1 VSDDVTPKIEV
12 SIDERTEQPAGPR
25 PTFSPDG
32 ARLAEPGLL
41 VVPRSLLTRDADR
54 DAVKQR
60 IAARAGYTV
69 TAVEE
74 VGSGWTEI
82 RFAPPEDTA
91 DDQALLE
98 MITLLNAPDGGG
110 NRPAAASLGQPAPL
124 VRLNRVIACP
134 RLMGG
139 DLPVA
144 PEPAN
149 APAGGPPLGRGSG
162 AGVTVAVLDTVPMY
176 HPDLVAQVDGMP
188 DPGPQQAPSS
198 ALGATGHCL
207 MVTGVIL
214 RFAPAARV
222 RMIGVLGN
230 DGFGEEPDLAR
241 ELSKLAEPGS
251 GVQLV
256 NLSLATPA
264 EELESVA
271 DALEALHRQGIGV
284 VAAAGNT
291 LPGVGLTHR
300 ILPAASPHVVGVASA
315 VGHGNR
321 LRLASWSQRGP
332 WVRAL
337 SRGAHRYGAFVNGTG
352 TFKGPG
358 SSSLELEYRGW
369 CYWEGTSFA
378 APVVAGAAAA
388 YLAEHPGMTGV
399 EALEAVL
406 AEAQLER
413 LENETSAGFVDPAPA
428 WPSPDPGA
436 LTAAGAQEI
445 VAAGARR
452 A

>member
-1 VSDDVTPKIEV
+1 MAEDVTPKIELL
-12 SIDERTEQPAGPR
+12 IDERTERPLTGNRPADLGPEQ
-25 PTFSPDG
+25 S
-32 ARLAEPGLL
+32 GLL

-54 DAVKQR
+54 DAVTQR
-60 IAARAGYTV
+60 IAAIPGYAV

-74 VGSGWTEI
+74 VGSGWSVI
-82 RFAPPEDTA
+82 RFTPPESTA
-91 DDQALLE
+91 DDRALLQ
-98 MITLLNAPDGGG
+98 LLAALNGRASSGGP
-110 NRPAAASLGQPAPL
+110 RPTAAALDQPTPL

-139 DLPVA
+139 GLPVA

-149 APAGGPPLGRGSG
+149 APVGGPPLGSGSG

-188 DPGPQQAPSS
+188 APGPQQALSS
-198 ALGATGHCL
+198 DFGATGHCL

-222 RMIGVLGN
+222 RMIGVLGD
-230 DGFGEEPDLAR
+230 DGYGEEPNLAR

-251 GVQLV
+251 GVQIV
-256 NLSLATPA
+256 NLSLGTPA
-264 EELESVA
+264 DELESVS
-271 DALEALHRQGIGV
+271 DALEALHSQGVAV
-284 VAAAGNT
+284 VAAAGNA
-291 LPGVGLTHR
+291 LPGVAMTHKF
-300 ILPAASPHVVGVASA
+300 LPAATPSVVGVASA
-315 VGHGNR
+315 NGPIER

-337 SRGAHRYGAFVNGTG
+337 SRGSHRYGAFVNGTG
-352 TFKGPG
+352 SFTRPHEPD
-358 SSSLELEYRGW
+358 LQLEYRGW

-378 APVVAGAAAA
+378 APIVAGAAAA
-388 YLAEHPGMTGV
+388 YLSEHPDLTGV

-406 AEAQLER
+406 AASPRAR
-413 LENETSAGFVDPAPA
+413 LQDATSAAFVDPAAA